1 MLVAVVI
8 AWLSG
13 NNLQFNFNLSTVVIL
28 LLFCMIPVAR
38 FIVFSNHS
46 FMHSVF
52 TYREGMLYVIAA
64 LCACFSCLKLK
75 EKRE

>member
-1 MLVAVVI
+1 
-8 AWLSG
+8 
-13 NNLQFNFNLSTVVIL
+13 
-28 LLFCMIPVAR
+28 MIPVVR

-52 TYREGMLYVIAA
+52 TYREGMVYVMAA
-64 LCACFSCLKLK
+64 LCAGFSGLKLK